1 MHPGYGFLSENTVF
15 AAKLV
20 GIISSVSCY
29 AVNEFL
35 EKIMKKMDFLFC
47 YILLFCFYRQT

>member
-35 EKIMKKMDFLFC
+35 EKIMKKMDLHLLLHFVILFL
-47 YILLFCFYRQT
+47 